1 LPALLKK
8 RAVASKPSMGVLDL
22 IATLV
27 APMELELYENL
38 KGAALKRIAIRD
50 ADDWPG
56 LERAK
61 TLGCAVW
68 TEDSFFL
75 AQAWRL
81 GQQTEW
87 SCTSQTDL
95 REFLAKFAMQSK
107 QLQ

>member
-8 RAVASKPSMGVLDL
+8 RAVASKPAMDVLDL

-27 APMELELYENL
+27 APMELELYENF
-38 KGAALKRIAIRD
+38 KEAALKRIAIRD
-50 ADDWPG
+50 ADDWPV
-56 LERAK
+56 LACAMAF
-61 TLGCAVW
+61 GCAVW
-68 TEDSFFL
+68 TEDSDFL

-81 GQQTEW
+81 GQQTVW

-95 REFLAKFAMQSK
+95 REFLSKFAMQSK